1 MGATWPP
8 SKKKKALFLL
18 DPHPPSDPPLSPL
31 SPFRSHSRT
40 CSRACAQATLWGERE
55 KKRLACL
62 IVFYFGVQKAFGSR
76 RETERGLRS
85 RGEEESALPPVAQQR
100 MESPPL
106 VSLVA
111 SEQRGGQRGAPGGG
125 GGGLRGSAEDHPV
138 VELPI
143 FRRRQILGLN
153 KAGTTAEDHGGCG
166 LVALRLPRLSQG
178 NAPGCC
184 VLAFQHVFYR
194 GVR

>member
-1 MGATWPP
+1 M
-8 SKKKKALFLL
+8 
-18 DPHPPSDPPLSPL
+18 
-31 SPFRSHSRT
+31 
-40 CSRACAQATLWGERE
+40 
-55 KKRLACL
+55 
-62 IVFYFGVQKAFGSR
+62 
-76 RETERGLRS
+76 
-85 RGEEESALPPVAQQR
+85 PPVAQQR

-106 VSLVA
+106 VSLVV
-111 SEQRGGQRGAPGGG
+111 SEQRGGGRRGAPRGG

-143 FRRRQILGLN
+143 FRRRPILGLN

-184 VLAFQHVFYR
+184 VLALQRVFYR
-194 GVR
+194 GAR

>member
-1 MGATWPP
+1 MTLIRLLIL
-8 SKKKKALFLL
+8 LF
-18 DPHPPSDPPLSPL
+18 PLSLPSVPTL
-31 SPFRSHSRT
+31 A
-40 CSRACAQATLWGERE
+40 RALVRVHTQRCGGKAKK

-62 IVFYFGVQKAFGSR
+62 IVFYFGVRKDFGSR

-85 RGEEESALPPVAQQR
+85 RGAEERRRAPCLR
-100 MESPPL
+100 SPSSVWSHHHWSHWL
-106 VSLVA
+106 YQS
-111 SEQRGGQRGAPGGG
+111 SGGRAGGGRRGAPRGGG

-143 FRRRQILGLN
+143 FRRRPILGLN

-184 VLAFQHVFYR
+184 VLAFQRVFYR
-194 GVR
+194 GAR